1 MISCCLNKTVRSHLT
16 VRPEREFYS
25 KGERKFRDQGEREFL
40 DQLNRNNILENPM
53 TTYKY
58 SIDDLLYLMAR
69 LRDPQTGCPWDIKQ
83 DYSTIAPSTL
93 EEAYEVV
100 DAIEKQDFVHL
111 KEELGDLLFQV
122 IFYSQLG
129 KEENRFDFSGVVSD
143 LVEKLVRRHPHV
155 FPDGSLQSKIDN
167 RHTLPTDVKARWEAI
182 KQQERDAKGAQTL
195 LADVPLNL
203 PALSRAAKLQK
214 RAASVGFDWVDVQGP
229 IAKVREELEEVE
241 EALLAGDQKAIEEE
255 LGDLFFAV
263 VNVSR
268 YLKIDPE
275 LALRNASQKFESRFN
290 YIETHLKKPLS
301 ESTIEDMTA
310 LWDEAKLT

>member
-1 MISCCLNKTVRSHLT
+1 MTHHQ
-16 VRPEREFYS
+16 YS
-25 KGERKFRDQGEREFL
+25 
-40 DQLNRNNILENPM
+40 
-53 TTYKY
+53 T
-58 SIDDLLYLMAR
+58 DDLLYLMAR
-69 LRDPQTGCPWDIKQ
+69 LRDPHTGCPWDIKQ
-83 DYSTIAPSTL
+83 DYASIAPSTL

-129 KEENRFDFSGVVSD
+129 KEESRFDFAGVVND

-155 FPDGSLQSKIDN
+155 FPAGTLASKIDN
-167 RHTLPTDVKARWEAI
+167 RHTLPTDVKARWETI
-182 KQQERDAKGAQTL
+182 KQLERNAKGAQSL

-214 RAASVGFDWVDVQGP
+214 RAASVGFDWLDVQGP
-229 IAKVREELEEVE
+229 IAKVREELVEVE
-241 EALLAGDQKAIEEE
+241 EALIAGDDAAIEEE

-275 LALRNASQKFESRFN
+275 RALRKASQKFESRFN
-290 YIETHLKKPLS
+290 YIETHLNIPIAEAS
-301 ESTIEDMTA
+301 IEEMTV
-310 LWDEAKLT
+310 LWDEAKAR

>member
-1 MISCCLNKTVRSHLT
+1 
-16 VRPEREFYS
+16 
-25 KGERKFRDQGEREFL
+25 
-40 DQLNRNNILENPM
+40 M
-53 TTYKY
+53 TTYQY
-58 SIDDLLYLMAR
+58 STDDLLYLMAR

-83 DYSTIAPSTL
+83 DYASIAPSTL

-129 KEENRFDFSGVVSD
+129 KEENRFEFAGVVND

-155 FPDGSLQSKIDN
+155 FPEGTLQSKIDN
-167 RHTLPTDVKARWEAI
+167 RHTLPADVKARWEAI
-182 KQQERDAKGAQTL
+182 KQQEREAKGAHSL
-195 LADVPLNL
+195 LADVPLNF
-203 PALSRAAKLQK
+203 PSLSRAAKLQK

-241 EALLAGDQKAIEEE
+241 EALIAEDNEAIEEE

-275 LALRNASQKFESRFN
+275 RALRKASQKFEDRFS
-290 YIETHLKKPLS
+290 YIETHLNKPLAEAS
-301 ESTIEDMTA
+301 IEEMTV
-310 LWDEAKLT
+310 LWDQAKLG

>member
-1 MISCCLNKTVRSHLT
+1 MNNNYQ
-16 VRPEREFYS
+16 YS
-25 KGERKFRDQGEREFL
+25 
-40 DQLNRNNILENPM
+40 
-53 TTYKY
+53 T
-58 SIDDLLYLMAR
+58 DDLLYLMAR

-83 DYSTIAPSTL
+83 DYASIAPSTL

-129 KEENRFDFSGVVSD
+129 KEENRFEFAGVVSD

-155 FPDGSLQSKIDN
+155 FPDGTLQSEIDN
-167 RHTLPTDVKARWEAI
+167 RHTLPASVKERWEAI
-182 KQQERDAKGAQTL
+182 KQLERNAKGAQGL
-195 LADVPLNL
+195 LADVPVNL

-214 RAASVGFDWVDVQGP
+214 RAATVGFDWVDVQGP
-229 IAKVREELEEVE
+229 IAKVREELIEVE
-241 EALLAGDQKAIEEE
+241 EALIADDKDAIEEE

-275 LALRNASQKFESRFN
+275 QALRKASQKFEKRFN
-290 YIETHLKKPLS
+290 YIETHLDKPLA
-301 ESTIEDMTA
+301 EATIGEMTI
-310 LWDEAKLT
+310 LWDKAKNQQ